1 MNGFES
7 KYCMYINTPTAP
19 KINSTITTLPNGVAH
34 KLESPPRN
42 TDENTPNRIITSNEA
57 K

>member
-19 KINSTITTLPNGVAH
+19 KISSTITTLPNGVAH
-34 KLESPPRN
+34 KLEPPPRN
-42 TDENTPNRIITSNEA
+42 TYEKTPNSTITSSEA